1 MQIQNECK
9 SKILFIILFY
19 SLLIS
24 KGNIKILRSAKG
36 EFEYIYICSY
46 ICIIIYGVYIFEISL
61 ECWNRL
67 ATRYKTD

>member
-36 EFEYIYICSY
+36 EFEYIYIY
-46 ICIIIYGVYIFEISL
+46 ILIYMYNYI
-61 ECWNRL
+61 
-67 ATRYKTD
+67 